1 MSLIHDTIKINLI
14 REGYLPNYPYH
25 LISDEEMCD
34 AFLSDNNTGYFFDYY
49 PLIDQSLKVPYDN
62 IVKAIRYYLNE
73 CKKPEVDEYRFPDWV
88 YSYMLGAA
96 ISINSDPYD
105 IQELADLMN
114 VSIDYGD
121 FSTLLSTNCY
131 RISREWL
138 KKLNDTST
146 QSEDG
151 EDIDLRPPTIFG
163 EPHVI
168 KYLRLM
174 QVKVGEV
181 S

>member
-1 MSLIHDTIKINLI
+1 
-14 REGYLPNYPYH
+14 
-25 LISDEEMCD
+25 
-34 AFLSDNNTGYFFDYY
+34 
-49 PLIDQSLKVPYDN
+49 
-62 IVKAIRYYLNE
+62 
-73 CKKPEVDEYRFPDWV
+73 
-88 YSYMLGAA
+88 
-96 ISINSDPYD
+96 
-105 IQELADLMN
+105 MN